1 MPDQSGDPP
10 AQIKYDLLSP
20 SFFADPHALFRRLR
34 AEEPIHWHPQLN
46 FWLLTRYEDIQTI
59 SRDPRFS
66 AERTAQFGTGVS
78 EAMVPKLE
86 ACLHFVS
93 HWMVFRDPPRHTVLR
108 GLVAKAFTP
117 QVIEGLRPAIKGI
130 VDEMLTTVETGG
142 QMDIVRDLA
151 FPLPAMVIATMLGV
165 PRKDMDAFKAWTSD
179 VFTLLGAG
187 VATDDAVE
195 AGHRGVV
202 GLQQFFQHL
211 IAERRHTPT
220 DDLLS
225 RLITVE
231 EQGTV
236 LSEEELVST
245 CALLLVAGHE
255 TTTHLIGNSVL
266 ALLRNPVEL
275 QKLREDPGLIE
286 GAVEEFLRYE
296 GPIYMLSRRATEDV
310 EVGAVKI
317 RANEIVVGLIHAGN
331 RDPAVFED
339 PDRLD
344 VTRKGARNLALG
356 HGIHY
361 CIGAALAR
369 LEAQVALSAIITR
382 LPELRLSSEVLEWI
396 PSIVVHGLA
405 ALPVKFGHGPAQG
418 LPSEDS
424 SGWEGSVGL
433 RGPLSLRFPVSVP
446 AVSHEHAP
454 ASYLTRGSHYSCSR
468 IRSAITGK
476 MVLSSGMSKTNGRG
490 PTTSGTDTNSPVTSF
505 CCESR

>member
-1 MPDQSGDPP
+1 MSDQSGDPP
-10 AQIKYDLLSP
+10 TQIKYDLLSP
-20 SFFADPHALFRRLR
+20 SFFADPHSLFHRLR

-46 FWLLTRYEDIQTI
+46 FWLLTRYEDIQVI

-66 AERTAQFGTGVS
+66 AERTAQFANGVS
-78 EAMVPKLE
+78 EAMAPKLE
-86 ACLHFVS
+86 AWLRFVS
-93 HWMVFRDPPRHTVLR
+93 HWIVFRDPPRHTLLR

-130 VDEMLTTVETGG
+130 VDEMLTAVEGGG
-142 QMDIVRDLA
+142 QMDVVRDLA
-151 FPLPAMVIATMLGV
+151 FPLPAMVIASMLGV
-165 PRKDMDAFKAWTSD
+165 PRRGMDAFKAWTTD
-179 VFTLLGAG
+179 VFTLFGAG

-202 GLQQFFQHL
+202 GLQEFFRHL
-211 IAERRHTPT
+211 IAARRQTPT
-220 DDLLS
+220 NDLLS
-225 RLITVE
+225 RLINVE

-275 QKLREDPGLIE
+275 QKLRKNPGLIE
-286 GAVEEFLRYE
+286 GAVEELLRYE

-317 RANEIVVGLIHAGN
+317 RANEVVVGLIHAGN
-331 RDPAVFED
+331 RDPAVFKD

-344 VTRKGARNLALG
+344 ITRKGARNLALG

-369 LEAQVALSAIITR
+369 LEAQVALSAIIAR
-382 LPELRLSSEVLEWI
+382 LPELRLASEELEWI
-396 PSIVVHGLA
+396 PSIAVHGLA
-405 ALPVKFGHGPAQG
+405 ALPVTFGHGAEEG
-418 LPSEDS
+418 LLPEDS
-424 SGWEGSVGL
+424 SGWEGPVSL
-433 RGPLSLRFPVSVP
+433 RGPHSPLSMRSPVSVP
-446 AVSHEHAP
+446 TAP
-454 ASYLTRGSHYSCSR
+454 MSTRAPR
-468 IRSAITGK
+468 I
-476 MVLSSGMSKTNGRG
+476 
-490 PTTSGTDTNSPVTSF
+490 
-505 CCESR
+505 

>member
-1 MPDQSGDPP
+1 MPDHSGDPP

-20 SFFADPHALFRRLR
+20 SFFADPHSVFRRMR

-46 FWLLTRYEDIQTI
+46 FWVLTRYEDIQTI

-86 ACLHFVS
+86 ACFRFVS

-108 GLVAKAFTP
+108 GLVAKAFNP
-117 QVIEGLRPAIKGI
+117 QIIEGLRPAIKAI
-130 VDEMLTTVETGG
+130 VDEMLTAVEAGG
-142 QMDIVRDLA
+142 QMDVVRDLA
-151 FPLPAMVIATMLGV
+151 FPLPAMVIANMLGV

-187 VATDDAVE
+187 VATDEAVE
-195 AGHRGVV
+195 AGYRGVV
-202 GLQQFFQHL
+202 GLQQYFQQL
-211 IAERRHTPT
+211 ITERRHTPT
-220 DDLLS
+220 GDLLS
-225 RLITVE
+225 RLIAVE

-266 ALLRNPVEL
+266 VLLRNPAEL
-275 QKLREDPGLIE
+275 QKLRDDPGLIE
-286 GAVEEFLRYE
+286 GAVEELLRYE

-310 EVGAVKI
+310 EVGGVKI

-331 RDPAVFED
+331 RDPAVFAE

-344 VTRKGARNLALG
+344 ITRKGARNLALG

-361 CIGAALAR
+361 CIGATLAR
-369 LEAQVALSAIITR
+369 LEAQLALSEIVRR
-382 LPELRLSSEVLEWI
+382 LPGLRLSSEVLEWI

-405 ALPVKFGHGPAQG
+405 ALPVTFGHAAEQR
-418 LPSEDS
+418 PSQEDR
-424 SGWEGSVGL
+424 SGWEGPVSI
-433 RGPLSLRFPVSVP
+433 RRPLSTRAPVSVP
-446 AVSHEHAP
+446 AAP
-454 ASYLTRGSHYSCSR
+454 LSTRR
-468 IRSAITGK
+468 PPA
-476 MVLSSGMSKTNGRG
+476 
-490 PTTSGTDTNSPVTSF
+490 
-505 CCESR
+505 

>member
-1 MPDQSGDPP
+1 MRDDSGDPSP
-10 AQIKYDLLSP
+10 QIKYDLLSP
-20 SFFADPHALFRRLR
+20 SFFADPHAVFRRLR

-46 FWLLTRYEDIQTI
+46 FWLLTRYEDIQAI

-66 AERTAQFGTGVS
+66 AERTAQFGNGVS

-86 ACLHFVS
+86 ACLRFVS
-93 HWMVFRDPPRHTVLR
+93 HWMVFRDPPRHTLLR

-117 QVIEGLRPAIKGI
+117 QVIEGLRPAIKAI
-130 VDEMLTTVETGG
+130 VDEMLTAVEGGG
-142 QMDIVRDLA
+142 QMDVVRDLA

-165 PRKDMDAFKAWTSD
+165 PRKDMDAFRAWTSD

-195 AGHRGVV
+195 TGHRGVV

-211 IAERRHTPT
+211 IAERRQTPT

-225 RLITVE
+225 RLIGVE

-275 QKLREDPGLIE
+275 QKLRKNPGLIE

-310 EVGAVKI
+310 EVGGVKI

-405 ALPVKFGHGPAQG
+405 ALPVTFGHGVAQSPG
-418 LPSEDS
+418 QEDS
-424 SGWEGSVGL
+424 SGWEGPVSL
-433 RGPLSLRFPVSVP
+433 RGPLSGRSPVSVP
-446 AVSHEHAP
+446 SAP
-454 ASYLTRGSHYSCSR
+454 MSTR
-468 IRSAITGK
+468 
-476 MVLSSGMSKTNGRG
+476 
-490 PTTSGTDTNSPVTSF
+490 SPHH
-505 CCESR
+505 

>member
-1 MPDQSGDPP
+1 MPDQSSDPP

-20 SFFADPHALFRRLR
+20 SFFADPHPVFRRLR

-46 FWLLTRYEDIQTI
+46 LWLLTRYEDVQAI

-66 AERTAQFGTGVS
+66 AERTAQYGNGVS

-86 ACLHFVS
+86 TWLRFVS

-108 GLVAKAFTP
+108 SLVAKAFTP
-117 QVIEGLRPAIKGI
+117 QVIEGLRPAITEI
-130 VDEMLTTVETGG
+130 VDEMLTAVETGE

-165 PRKDMDAFKAWTSD
+165 PRKDMDAFKAWTTA
-179 VFTLLGAG
+179 VFTLFGAG

-195 AGHRGVV
+195 TSHRGVV
-202 GLQQFFQHL
+202 GLQQLFRDL
-211 IAERRHTPT
+211 IAARRQTPT

-245 CALLLVAGHE
+245 CALLLVGGHE

-275 QKLREDPGLIE
+275 QKLRKNPGLIE
-286 GAVEEFLRYE
+286 GAVEELLRYD
-296 GPIYMLSRRATEDV
+296 GPIYMLGRRATEDV

-317 RANEIVVGLIHAGN
+317 RAGEIVAGLVHAGN
-331 RDPAVFED
+331 RDPAVFVD

-344 VTRKGARNLALG
+344 VSRKGARNLTFG

-361 CIGAALAR
+361 CIGAALGR
-369 LEAQVALSAIITR
+369 LETQVALSALIAR
-382 LPELRLSSEVLEWI
+382 LPGLRLASEALEWI
-396 PSIVVHGLA
+396 PSIAVRGLA
-405 ALPVKFGHGPAQG
+405 ALPVTFGQG
-418 LPSEDS
+418 AEEGLLPEDG
-424 SGWEGSVGL
+424 SGWEGPVSL
-433 RGPLSLRFPVSVP
+433 RGPAASPLSLR
-446 AVSHEHAP
+446 
-454 ASYLTRGSHYSCSR
+454 
-468 IRSAITGK
+468 
-476 MVLSSGMSKTNGRG
+476 
-490 PTTSGTDTNSPVTSF
+490 SP
-505 CCESR
+505 